1 MSINSINNVFDA
13 KVTGKPL
20 DLGFSKET
28 AIAVALGVVSEQ
40 SSNTQ
45 LALTGA
51 EKLPFAPK
59 SRIDFIKDLPENM
72 VLAVSEFLAPE
83 DLARVSCVNKEC
95 RALVSAKRLWDA
107 FDLPKLY
114 PGFSVIDE
122 KVWREHVDVEA
133 LKINPAGARPLSNRE
148 LIPVVAHVS
157 NKVEGKKGV
166 TLFTIPKDFTI
177 NKALKLARL
186 HRMPVEWIGDD
197 ILIKIGDIPVDETYQ
212 IAITNSVL
220 EGSRNISFAEQEALV
235 KKLRGTVPD
244 IQAAI
249 AFIVLKYIT
258 SSSTPDSVYN
268 NAEKA
273 TFMRCPPDPKV
284 SKYPLVVGGFARS
297 GLTVCSRDCFDC
309 DNFGVGGQWK
319 F

>member
-1 MSINSINNVFDA
+1 MSINNVFGA
-13 KVTGKPL
+13 KVTDKPFS
-20 DLGFSKET
+20 LGFSKET
-28 AIAVALGVVSEQ
+28 VIAVALGVVAGLGALYYYKNRTSSNNAQRDPHIPVGTSSETKSEQ

-51 EKLPFAPK
+51 EKLPFASK
-59 SRIDFIKDLPENM
+59 SRTDFIKDLPEDM

-177 NKALKLARL
+177 NKALELARDYE
-186 HRMPVEWIGDD
+186 MPIDWIWGD
-197 ILIKIGDIPVDETYQ
+197 ILTKIGDIPVDDTYQ

-220 EGSRNISFAEQEALV
+220 EGSRDISFTEQEDLV

-244 IQAAI
+244 LRAAI

-258 SSSTPDSVYN
+258 S
-268 NAEKA
+268 
-273 TFMRCPPDPKV
+273 F
-284 SKYPLVVGGFARS
+284 
-297 GLTVCSRDCFDC
+297 
-309 DNFGVGGQWK
+309 
-319 F
+319 